1 MGQLGRMSLLKVVSP
16 ELGFL
21 GVALSCLDQMMY

>member
-1 MGQLGRMSLLKVVSP
+1 MGQLGRMGLLEVVSP

-21 GVALSCLDQMMY
+21 RVALSCLDQMMY